1 MKDTEQPSGTEDS
14 PVQASHTSEI
24 GGIASHQAEAHSLR
38 ESTTSPIIDALATT
52 SQRSASPPFYDVTL
66 ELPIRGEAIIA
77 TDGGV
82 RLAGGPPGEMLPP
95 LYRENW

>member
-1 MKDTEQPSGTEDS
+1 M
-14 PVQASHTSEI
+14 
-24 GGIASHQAEAHSLR
+24 GGIASQPEAQSLR

-52 SQRSASPPFYDVTL
+52 SQKRASPPIYDVAR

-82 RLAGGPPGEMLPP
+82 RLAGGPRGETAPPGEVLPPGEMLHP